1 MTLISKFKEKCSMG
15 SMREE
20 SLRKQWLMSDKKCI
34 ENSMVINFMIFFLNR
49 PVICRYTE
57 SNTAATPLNNAQPWR
72 LFLSLNSERPH
83 G

>member
-1 MTLISKFKEKCSMG
+1 MG
-15 SMREE
+15 AMRKE
-20 SLRKQWLMSDKKCI
+20 SLRKRWLMSDKKCM

-57 SNTAATPLNNAQPWR
+57 GNTAATPLNNAQPWR
-72 LFLSLNSERPH
+72 LFLSLNSERSH